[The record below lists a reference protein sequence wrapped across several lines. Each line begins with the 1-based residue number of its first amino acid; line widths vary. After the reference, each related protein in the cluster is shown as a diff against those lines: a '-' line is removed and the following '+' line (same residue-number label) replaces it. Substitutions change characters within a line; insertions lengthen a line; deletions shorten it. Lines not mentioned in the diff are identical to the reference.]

1 MRALMMIPGVAGN
14 RVKVTADNCNISIR
28 DPKCWFD
35 FDKMIVDY
43 ELDMTLGFDRAI
55 AMLLL
60 HMIAGHHR

>member
-35 FDKMIVDY
+35 FDKMIGDY